1 MERRGAVSA
10 LEENEAEE
18 RDRSWEWAGS
28 DVKESDQGRPREKL
42 TVE

>member
-1 MERRGAVSA
+1 MERGEAVSA
-10 LEENEAEE
+10 PEEDEAEE
-18 RDRSWEWAGS
+18 RHRSWEWAGS